1 MDQLFHLW
9 YLTIQNQF
17 WHIISANEGNFMLF
31 NISFTLIKWPNEIN
45 IKYRNCKMHKQK
57 THNREENKQSMTAH
71 SHLVKNIKHLKDY
84 FR

>member
-1 MDQLFHLW
+1 
-9 YLTIQNQF
+9 
-17 WHIISANEGNFMLF
+17 
-31 NISFTLIKWPNEIN
+31 
-45 IKYRNCKMHKQK
+45 MHKQK